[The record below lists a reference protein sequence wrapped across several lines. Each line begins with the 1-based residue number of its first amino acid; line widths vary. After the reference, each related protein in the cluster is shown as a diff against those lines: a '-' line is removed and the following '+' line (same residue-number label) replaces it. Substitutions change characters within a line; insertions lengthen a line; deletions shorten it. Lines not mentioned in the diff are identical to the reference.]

1 MVDYKFYNANPAGL
15 LENDCVCRAIS
26 DALDLDYNYVL
37 HKLYLIGEL
46 FECESLNIC
55 CYHHLL
61 EQVFGLIPNDAQGK
75 TVQEIVEEF
84 PNDILLIRLNGHLTM
99 AECGTVYD
107 LWDCRDEIA
116 DIFWIIP
123 YNY

>member
-1 MVDYKFYNANPAGL
+1 MDNAAKY
-15 LENDCVCRAIS
+15 AQI
-26 DALDLDYNYVL
+26 
-37 HKLYLIGEL
+37 LYLV
-46 FECESLNIC
+46 SL
-55 CYHHLL
+55 LL
-61 EQVFGLIPNDAQGK
+61 EQVFGLIPNDAQCR

-99 AECGTVYD
+99 AERGTVYD